1 MEPHNPSSQRV
12 VLVTGPSGAGRST
25 AINTLEDLGFEAI
38 DNIPLSLIPRL
49 LDGAT
54 RLAQPLALGIDAR
67 NRDFSVEGLL
77 ELQAILSTQS
87 EMQCELLYLDCLPD
101 ILSRR
106 YSETRRRHPLAP
118 DESPADGI
126 AREMA
131 LLEDV
136 RARSDILID
145 TSELTIHDLRSEIEN
160 WFSDATGQGM
170 AISIHSFSYKRGLP
184 QGLDMAFD
192 CRFLRN
198 PHWEPELR
206 PFTGLDGQV
215 SQYVA
220 ADKRYDAFVKHIM
233 GLLGLVLPGC
243 LEEGK
248 AHFSIGFGC
257 TGGKHRSVAL
267 TEAVAAALAK
277 NSWRVSIRHRELE
290 RQGVRVTAPVA
301 LEGEREASE

>member
-1 MEPHNPSSQRV
+1 MKANPTLSQRV

-49 LDGAT
+49 IDGVNA
-54 RLAQPLALGIDAR
+54 LAQPLALGIDAR
-67 NRDFSVEGLL
+67 NRDFSVEGLM
-77 ELQAILSTQS
+77 ELHAILTSRGDMT
-87 EMQCELLYLDCLPD
+87 CELLYLDCLPD

-126 AREMA
+126 ARELA

-136 RARSDILID
+136 RTRADILID
-145 TSELTIHDLRSEIEN
+145 TSELTIHDLRAEIEN
-160 WFSDATGQGM
+160 WFSDTTGQGM

-198 PHWEPELR
+198 PHWEPDLR
-206 PFTGLDGQV
+206 PFTGLDRSV
-215 SQYVA
+215 SDYVT
-220 ADKRYDAFVKHIM
+220 ADKRYDVFVKHIM
-233 GLLGLVLPGC
+233 ELLGVVLPGC
-243 LEEGK
+243 LDEGK
-248 AHFSIGFGC
+248 AHFSVGFGC
-257 TGGKHRSVAL
+257 TGGKHRSVTL
-267 TEAVAAALAK
+267 TEVVAAALAK
-277 NSWRVSIRHRELE
+277 QSWRVSIRHRELE